1 MFNPTMDKLILIAD
15 NHWTTVDG
23 IQMFLHEKFGPV
35 EIEVVTTCSEIMD
48 RLKGNRF
55 THLIMELNFDD
66 DTSASIIPKIK
77 PLFPSLKV
85 AIFSSLDEDIKEHLR
100 DYGIYHF
107 ISKHS
112 TKEEIRN
119 GFSLFLSG
127 QLPIGSLKK
136 VSKSDHRVKLS
147 PRELEVLA
155 LIYANKSNDEIAH
168 KLHIK
173 KNSVST
179 MKYRIVSKR

>member
-1 MFNPTMDKLILIAD
+1 MDKIILIAD

-23 IQMFLHEKFGPV
+23 IRMFLHEKFAPA
-35 EIEVVTTCSEIMD
+35 EIEVITTCAEIMD
-48 RLKGNRF
+48 RLKGGNY

-66 DTSASIIPKIK
+66 DTSASIIPNIK
-77 PLFPSLKV
+77 TQYPALRV
-85 AIFSSLDEDIKEHLR
+85 AIFSSLDDEIKEYLR

-112 TKEEIRN
+112 TKEEIEK
-119 GFSLFLSG
+119 GFSLFLDG
-127 QLPIGSLKK
+127 QMSIEDLRKIKK
-136 VSKSDHRVKLS
+136 DDQRVKLS
-147 PRELEVLA
+147 PRELQVLA

-168 KLHIK
+168 KLNIR